1 MPAAPVHADL
11 TALELPD
18 VEARFRHLGIAPFH
32 ARQVF
37 RWVHRRG
44 VTDPERMTDL
54 SRELRA
60 RLAAEF
66 AVTAPRLVVPRHLL

>member
-1 MPAAPVHADL
+1 MPAPPDHIDL

-18 VEARFRHLGIAPFH
+18 LEARFRDLGIAPFH

-60 RLAAEF
+60 RLRGR
-66 AVTAPRLVVPRHLL
+66 VLLHGSTPGRPRHLV